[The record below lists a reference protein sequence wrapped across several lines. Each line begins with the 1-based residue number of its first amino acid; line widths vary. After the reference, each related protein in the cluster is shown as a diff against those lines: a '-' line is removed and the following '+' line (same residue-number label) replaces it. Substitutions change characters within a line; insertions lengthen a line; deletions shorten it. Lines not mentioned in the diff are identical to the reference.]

1 MKNPCRLA
9 KLLPV
14 LLILPLLGLAAF
26 PRAVRAAED
35 ATDAIEKELL
45 SVLREMDAL
54 SSELA
59 RIEEIVAVPKA
70 TSLRIEIRGVGE
82 IAPPVSAKLLLS
94 GKTEAEREFPKEERD
109 AFLSA
114 SGAIVWNIPV
124 LPGMFEARLVLTH
137 PYSKQSPSFEFRP
150 SLKPGDTFL
159 LRLTLSLPPG
169 SKTPV
174 LVPTPEK

>member
-1 MKNPCRLA
+1 MKNPCRLTA
-9 KLLPV
+9 L
-14 LLILPLLGLAAF
+14 LLILPFLGLAAF
-26 PRAVRAAED
+26 PRAGRAAED

-70 TSLRIEIRGVGE
+70 TSLRIELRGDGQ
-82 IAPPVSAKLLLS
+82 IASPASAKLLLS
-94 GKTEAEREFPKEERD
+94 GKTGAEHEFSKEERD
-109 AFLSA
+109 AFDTN
-114 SGAIVWNIPV
+114 SGAIVWNIPA
-124 LPGMFEARLVLTH
+124 LPGLHEARLVLIH

-159 LRLTLSLPPG
+159 LRVTLSLPSG

>member
-1 MKNPCRLA
+1 MKIPCRITTL
-9 KLLPV
+9 
-14 LLILPLLGLAAF
+14 LLILPFLWVAAF
-26 PRAVRAAED
+26 PRSARAAED
-35 ATDAIEKELL
+35 STDAIEKELL

-70 TSLRIEIRGVGE
+70 TSFRIELRGDGQ
-82 IAPPVSAKLLLS
+82 IASPASAKLLLS
-94 GKTEAEREFPKEERD
+94 GKTGAEREFSKEERD
-109 AFLSA
+109 AFNTN
-114 SGAIVWNIPV
+114 SGAIVWNIPA
-124 LPGMFEARLVLTH
+124 LPGLHEARLVLTH

-159 LRLTLSLPPG
+159 LRVTLSLPPG

>member
-1 MKNPCRLA
+1 MKIPCRITAL
-9 KLLPV
+9 
-14 LLILPLLGLAAF
+14 LLILPFLWIAAF
-26 PRAVRAAED
+26 PRSARAVED

-70 TSLRIEIRGVGE
+70 TSFRIELRGNGQ
-82 IAPPVSAKLLLS
+82 IASPASAKLLLS
-94 GKTEAEREFPKEERD
+94 GKTGAEREFSKEERD
-109 AFLSA
+109 AFNTN
-114 SGAIVWNIPV
+114 SGAIVWNIPA
-124 LPGMFEARLVLTH
+124 LPGLHEARLVLTH

-159 LRLTLSLPPG
+159 LRVTLSLPPG

>member
-1 MKNPCRLA
+1 MKNPSRLA
-9 KLLPV
+9 AL
-14 LLILPLLGLAAF
+14 LLILPLLWLAAF
-26 PRAVRAAED
+26 PRAGRAAED

-94 GKTEAEREFPKEERD
+94 GKTEAEREFSKEERD
-109 AFLSA
+109 AFHPD
-114 SGAIVWNIPV
+114 SGVIVWNIPV
-124 LPGMFEARLVLTH
+124 LPGTYEARLVLSH
-137 PYSKQSPSFEFRP
+137 PYAKQSPSFEFRP
-150 SLKPGDTFL
+150 SLKAGETFP
-159 LRLTLSLPPG
+159 LRLTLRF
-169 SKTPV
+169 SKEKAGAV
-174 LVPTPEK
+174 LVASPEK

>member
-1 MKNPCRLA
+1 MKIPCRITAL
-9 KLLPV
+9 
-14 LLILPLLGLAAF
+14 LLILPFLWVAAF
-26 PRAVRAAED
+26 PRSARAAED

-94 GKTEAEREFPKEERD
+94 GKTEAEREFSKEERD
-109 AFLSA
+109 AFNTN
-114 SGAIVWNIPV
+114 SGAIVWNIPA
-124 LPGMFEARLVLTH
+124 LPGLHEARLVLTH

-174 LVPTPEK
+174 LAPTPEK

>member
-9 KLLPV
+9 AL
-14 LLILPLLGLAAF
+14 LLILPFLGLAAF
-26 PRAVRAAED
+26 PRAGRAAED

-70 TSLRIEIRGVGE
+70 TSLRLEIRRAGDLPAPASSKMYLSGKVEAERDWSREEKERFLSGAGPVVLDVPALPGAYEGV
-82 IAPPVSAKLLLS
+82 LLLS
-94 GKTEAEREFPKEERD
+94 HPSWKTSP
-109 AFLSA
+109 AF
-114 SGAIVWNIPV
+114 
-124 LPGMFEARLVLTH
+124 T
-137 PYSKQSPSFEFRP
+137 FRP
-150 SLKPGDTFL
+150 TVKAGGTYL
-159 LRLTLSLPPG
+159 LRVTLSLPPG
-169 SKTPV
+169 SKEPV